1 MAKIIY
7 LIECLNRS
15 GGTERVVSLKANWL
29 VEHGYDV
36 TILTTIEKEICP
48 FYPLSEKIKLQALH
62 IDDLAE
68 VRKQQSQKDI
78 LSSIRNIFVS
88 FRRHRLL
95 KKRLSE
101 YMRNHPCDY
110 LSTLI
115 HCGFI
120 PKMKDGS
127 KKVYEIHI
135 AALNATD
142 NAGSY
147 FYRIVSSL
155 RKCYQSGA
163 YKYYYR
169 IVDLTERDVV
179 NRGSLPNMIVIPNFI
194 TINAPSVKSQSDSK
208 RVISVGRL
216 HPQKG
221 FDFLFAAWALVS
233 RKYPDWHLDIYGGVD
248 EEKGKEYY
256 QQLIDSNGVGS
267 FVSLNAPVQ
276 NIVDKYVESAFYVMS
291 SRYEGFPL
299 VLPEAMACGLPCI
312 SYDCDCG
319 PREIITHGEDGLLVD
334 KVGDVEGLA
343 GAMIYMIEHPEERV
357 KMGQNAVRNVQRFS
371 IVNIMKKW
379 MKLWV

>member
-1 MAKIIY
+1 M
-7 LIECLNRS
+7 
-15 GGTERVVSLKANWL
+15 
-29 VEHGYDV
+29 
-36 TILTTIEKEICP
+36 
-48 FYPLSEKIKLQALH
+48 
-62 IDDLAE
+62 
-68 VRKQQSQKDI
+68 
-78 LSSIRNIFVS
+78 
-88 FRRHRLL
+88 
-95 KKRLSE
+95 
-101 YMRNHPCDY
+101 
-110 LSTLI
+110 
-115 HCGFI
+115 
-120 PKMKDGS
+120 
-127 KKVYEIHI
+127 
-135 AALNATD
+135 
-142 NAGSY
+142 
-147 FYRIVSSL
+147 
-155 RKCYQSGA
+155 
-163 YKYYYR
+163 
-169 IVDLTERDVV
+169 DLTERDVV